1 MAFSRREYW
10 SGLPF
15 PYNHKYICSQHRHI
29 YVPKCIKQIITD
41 LKGEINSSTLIVGY
55 FSIPLSGVDRTY
67 KQIQHGNI
75 GIESH
80 LKTNGHM

>member
-1 MAFSRREYW
+1 MIYIDKRIN
-10 SGLPF
+10 LPILNVCI
-15 PYNHKYICSQHRHI
+15 PNNRTYKYM
-29 YVPKCIKQIITD
+29 KQNLTE

-67 KQIQHGNI
+67 KQIQQGNI